1 MSTYKMVYSKVILPD
16 VIIQNVT
23 WRYVI
28 FEKSFDVMSRL
39 WINISLE
46 RLADVLVK
54 RVRDKMPPISPE
66 TSLVANHLQRESHE
80 ISHFT
85 NQLFRGKYITGLL
98 GFA

>member
-1 MSTYKMVYSKVILPD
+1 MVYSKVILPD

-54 RVRDKMPPISPE
+54 RVRDKMPPIS
-66 TSLVANHLQRESHE
+66 RESHE